1 MTSCKFG
8 LNLLVPTQQIV
19 YLCDSSVIFTMCRW
33 HIEVVINRVVEYAL
47 YSKNCKKST
56 LNDLIVQIDVCFSGR
71 KLNCNDRNLGKMSSN
86 VQQNFA
92 KDSSLRIYMRI
103 FSLENFAKMNF
114 DSNHWLSL
122 FNKKRI
128 ITLLALKPKHLCFTR
143 IAGRCT
149 NRTVYW
155 FGLSIPP
162 ILCVPGLNNYQ
173 KNCHSL
179 TTKNHKLW
187 PWSVGCFLV
196 WDLHAMN
203 LWRMDYFNAPLL
215 HLMISCMHRSISQWN
230 RLNLS

>member
-1 MTSCKFG
+1 MLFNLQRIKPSTNFPWWCSNYLWVDTSSQNTHAILNTNHWYIVYMDLMTSCKFG

-128 ITLLALKPKHLCFTR
+128 INSNSLLPWIRK
-143 IAGRCT
+143 
-149 NRTVYW
+149 
-155 FGLSIPP
+155 
-162 ILCVPGLNNYQ
+162 
-173 KNCHSL
+173 
-179 TTKNHKLW
+179 KLL
-187 PWSVGCFLV
+187 F
-196 WDLHAMN
+196 
-203 LWRMDYFNAPLL
+203 
-215 HLMISCMHRSISQWN
+215 IKE
-230 RLNLS
+230 